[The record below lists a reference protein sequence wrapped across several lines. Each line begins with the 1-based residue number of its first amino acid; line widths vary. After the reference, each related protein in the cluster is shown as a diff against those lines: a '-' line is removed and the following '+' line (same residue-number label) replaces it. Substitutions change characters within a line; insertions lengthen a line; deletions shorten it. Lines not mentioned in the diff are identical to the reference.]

1 MSARHFPTAHESKDN
16 IAKRT
21 PGVRV
26 QTVNG
31 TLAGEKSGIARIIMC
46 QQLAKKH
53 FGESSRVARIF

>member
-1 MSARHFPTAHESKDN
+1 MRESKDN

-31 TLAGEKSGIARIIMC
+31 VLAGEKTVSSRMFMR
-46 QQLAKKH
+46 QQLAKKRDR
-53 FGESSRVARIF
+53 ESLRGCRIF

>member
-1 MSARHFPTAHESKDN
+1 VRESKDN

-31 TLAGEKSGIARIIMC
+31 VLAGEKTVSWRMIMR
-46 QQLAKKH
+46 QQLAKKRDR
-53 FGESSRVARIF
+53 ESLRAHQIF

>member
-1 MSARHFPTAHESKDN
+1 MGARHFPTAHESKDN

-31 TLAGEKSGIARIIMC
+31 TPAGEKSGFARMITR
-46 QQLAKKH
+46 QQLAKKC
-53 FGESSRVARIF
+53 FGESSPGPRIF